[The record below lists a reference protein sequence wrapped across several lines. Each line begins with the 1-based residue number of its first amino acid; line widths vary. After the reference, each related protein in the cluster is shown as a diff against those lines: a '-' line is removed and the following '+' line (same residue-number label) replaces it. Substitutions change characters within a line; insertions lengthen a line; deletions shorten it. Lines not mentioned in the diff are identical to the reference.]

1 MDPTPAIRFESDPL
15 LLKLATKGSIIQRQ
29 NLTQFVHVYGKA
41 VAEKG
46 LREVDK
52 LRPESR
58 CRSNAPFT
66 PQLLKDPQGLAKSV
80 PISAEGFKFNSIPRC
95 DLKSLFQ
102 FLSFSC
108 SFKKLKIGA
117 LVDR

>member
-1 MDPTPAIRFESDPL
+1 MDPTPAIRFESDPLLPL

-29 NLTQFVHVYGKA
+29 NLTQFVRVYCKA

-58 CRSNAPFT
+58 CRSNAPFDLPLT
-66 PQLLKDPQGLAKSV
+66 RQLLKDPQGLAQSV
-80 PISAEGFKFNSIPRC
+80 PISAEGYKFNSIPGAT
-95 DLKSLFQ
+95 SNPYSNFFLFRV
-102 FLSFSC
+102 
-108 SFKKLKIGA
+108 A
-117 LVDR
+117 LNS

>member
-15 LLKLATKGSIIQRQ
+15 LLKLAMKGSIIQRQ

-58 CRSNAPFT
+58 CRSSTSFDLPLAPK
-66 PQLLKDPQGLAKSV
+66 LLKDPRGLAQSV
-80 PISAEGFKFNSIPRC
+80 PISPEGFKFNSIPRC

-102 FLSFSC
+102 LLSFRV
-108 SFKKLKIGA
+108 A
-117 LVDR
+117 LNS

>member
-29 NLTQFVHVYGKA
+29 NLTQFVRVYCKA

-58 CRSNAPFT
+58 CRSNAPFDLPLT
-66 PQLLKDPQGLAKSV
+66 RQLLKDPQGLAQSV
-80 PISAEGFKFNSIPRC
+80 PISAEGYKFNSIPGAT
-95 DLKSLFQ
+95 SNPYSNFFLFRV
-102 FLSFSC
+102 
-108 SFKKLKIGA
+108 A
-117 LVDR
+117 LNS

>member
-29 NLTQFVHVYGKA
+29 NLTQFVHVYCKA

-46 LREVDK
+46 LREVAK

-58 CRSNAPFT
+58 CRSNTQFDLPLA
-66 PQLLKDPQGLAKSV
+66 PQLLKDPQGLAQSV
-80 PISAEGFKFNSIPRC
+80 PISAEGFKFNSISRC

-108 SFKKLKIGA
+108 SFK
-117 LVDR
+117 

>member
-15 LLKLATKGSIIQRQ
+15 LLKLAMKGSIIQRQ

-58 CRSNAPFT
+58 CRSSTPFDLPLAPK
-66 PQLLKDPQGLAKSV
+66 LLKDPQGLAQRFLSLRKDS
-80 PISAEGFKFNSIPRC
+80 SSIPFPGAT
-95 DLKSLFQ
+95 LNPYSNFFLFRV
-102 FLSFSC
+102 
-108 SFKKLKIGA
+108 A
-117 LVDR
+117 LNS